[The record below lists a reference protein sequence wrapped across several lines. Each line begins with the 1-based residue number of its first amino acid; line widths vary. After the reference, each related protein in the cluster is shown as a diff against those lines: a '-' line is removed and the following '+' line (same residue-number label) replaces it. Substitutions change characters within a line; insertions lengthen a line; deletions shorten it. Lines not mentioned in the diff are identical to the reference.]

1 MNSARSGSPFSS
13 SQSAKMRRTASSSG
27 ASQIERRKAALW
39 SIAKLRANVC
49 GFNSWGRHLACQ
61 TAGRQDACPTT
72 VWNSWLLRRAF
83 HPWTEAIAQLSP
95 ALGANRISGQIEAA
109 QVRPR
114 HAEEHLRG
122 AVAQVVAGE
131 VERVQAGQMTRRREG
146 PGARRPHLIARQI

>member
-1 MNSARSGSPFSS
+1 GR
-13 SQSAKMRRTASSSG
+13 AKMRRRGSSAGGSK
-27 ASQIERRKAALW
+27 IERRKAAFW
-39 SIAKLRANVC
+39 SIQKPRATVC
-49 GFNSWGRHLACQ
+49 GFNSWGGHLASK
-61 TAGRQDACPTT
+61 TAGRQDASPTT

-83 HPWTEAIAQLSP
+83 HPWTEAIAQLAP

-131 VERVQAGQMTRRREG
+131 VERVQAAPMTRRRDH
-146 PGARRPHLIARQI
+146 P